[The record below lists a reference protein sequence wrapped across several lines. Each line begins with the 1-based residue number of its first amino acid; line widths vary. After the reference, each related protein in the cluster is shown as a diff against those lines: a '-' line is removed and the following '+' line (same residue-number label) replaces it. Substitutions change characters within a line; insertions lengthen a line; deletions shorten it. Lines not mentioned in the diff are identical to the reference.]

1 MIKITSYR
9 SLHINIPIDDYDT
22 IENIVKRGKYVNI
35 SDAARR
41 YLKDGIR
48 NDLKEMS
55 EG

>member
-9 SLHINIPIDDYDT
+9 SLHINVPLDDYDKM
-22 IENIVKRGKYVNI
+22 EKIVKSGKYVNI

-48 NDLKEMS
+48 NDME
-55 EG
+55 